1 MLAGAHEEVKLP
13 LGGRAKLYRVGGGVP
28 AGGGEVTLA
37 VAPGRVNLIGD
48 HTDYNAG
55 LALPMAIQL
64 CTAVRL
70 RSGPAGRLQL
80 RSALGPPVTLP
91 TGPGALPPSSVVP
104 AWARLAAGVLAE
116 SGWAG
121 GGVAEVTTTL
131 PVGAG
136 LSSSAAFA
144 VALTLAVGVRGDPLA
159 VARHCQRA
167 EALAGSQVG
176 LMDPLVAL
184 AARQGT
190 CLLIDLAAERAA
202 PVPFPPHAE
211 VVVVHSGV
219 ERVLADTPYRRR
231 QAECKAAAAV
241 LGRPLGAA
249 DPDDLGRLND
259 PVLRRRAR
267 HVVAECER
275 VRVTAA
281 ALARGDLT
289 TAGSMMAASHRSLA
303 EDFECSTPAVDR
315 LVAQLAALP
324 GVHGARMTGGGFGG
338 CVVVLADRGL
348 VVPDGLRWWPVV
360 PSGGA
365 SVEVQPAS

>member
-1 MLAGAHEEVKLP
+1 M
-13 LGGRAKLYRVGGGVP
+13 GGGVP
-28 AGGGEVTLA
+28 VGEGEVTLA

-55 LALPMAIQL
+55 LALPMAIEL

-70 RSGPAGRLQL
+70 RSGPAGRLLL

-144 VALTLAVGVRGDPLA
+144 VALTLALGVRGDALA
-159 VARHCQRA
+159 VARRCQRA
-167 EALAGSQVG
+167 EGLAGNQVG
-176 LMDPLVAL
+176 VMDPLVAL
-184 AARQGT
+184 AASEGT
-190 CLLIDLAAERAA
+190 CLLIDFAAERAT
-202 PVPFPPHAE
+202 PVPFPAHAE

-231 QAECKAAAAV
+231 RAECEAAAAV
-241 LGRPLGAA
+241 LGRPLGTAR
-249 DPDDLGRLND
+249 PDDLARLSD

-267 HVVAECER
+267 HVVGECER

-281 ALARGDLT
+281 ALARGDLP
-289 TAGSMMAASHRSLA
+289 TAGTMMLASHRSLA
-303 EDFECSTPAVDR
+303 EDFECSTAAVDR
-315 LVAQLAALP
+315 LVAELAALD

-338 CVVVLADRGL
+338 CVVVLAERGL
-348 VVPDGLRWWPVV
+348 VVPDGLRWWPAV
-360 PSGGA
+360 PSSGA
-365 SVEVQPAS
+365 TVEIRPAT